1 MLFSA
6 DELARATN
14 SYSRSNLIGKGGFG
28 KVYKGTLRK
37 CMTVAI
43 KVLTQVRPAILII
56 IGKGVFPVNN
66 AATYYFTIYGH
77 CIFPLKQL

>member
-1 MLFSA
+1 MVFLA

-14 SYSRSNLIGKGGFG
+14 YYSHASLIGKGGFG

-43 KVLTQVRPAILII
+43 KVLTQVSLNYSFYEGFNYCWGGRCYKHSGL
-56 IGKGVFPVNN
+56 
-66 AATYYFTIYGH
+66 
-77 CIFPLKQL
+77 

>member
-1 MLFSA
+1 MYSAGCMVFSA

-14 SYSRSNLIGKGGFG
+14 YYSHASLIGKGGFG

-43 KVLTQVRPAILII
+43 KVLTQVSILVYVNW
-56 IGKGVFPVNN
+56 GGVQVSMVS
-66 AATYYFTIYGH
+66 
-77 CIFPLKQL
+77 